1 MMDDYADLS
10 FRLISPHPRCYTD
23 LRPKEKHLPTTPTIT
38 GSSINPKSVCHFV
51 LFFSP
56 VLALCINLLT
66 LLRWVGYGV
75 IYLPASRQPSPGQ
88 KRVASMAGEGGERG
102 EGAVENVSWEGQT
115 HFPQIGF
122 DVAFNGMSCRV
133 PVVIDLTYVQT

>member
-1 MMDDYADLS
+1 
-10 FRLISPHPRCYTD
+10 
-23 LRPKEKHLPTTPTIT
+23 
-38 GSSINPKSVCHFV
+38 
-51 LFFSP
+51 
-56 VLALCINLLT
+56 
-66 LLRWVGYGV
+66 
-75 IYLPASRQPSPGQ
+75 
-88 KRVASMAGEGGERG
+88 MAGEGGERG